1 MEPISPATLHF
12 SRLAAAS
19 EEGDCAANEFILPNS
34 IVVIAAPD
42 KSLDT
47 IWFIELVDVSSKV
60 SPKDHSHKLPAG
72 TAFTEGQF
80 HQYST
85 RFKKITVL

>member
-19 EEGDCAANEFILPNS
+19 EEEDCAAHKFILPNAIDAVTAS
-34 IVVIAAPD
+34 D

-60 SPKDHSHKLPAG
+60 STKDHGHKLPAG
-72 TAFTEGQF
+72 TAFMEGHF
-80 HQYST
+80 HQHST
-85 RFKKITVL
+85 RFKKSI